1 MTQPAPRPVRRVAVI
16 GAGTIGAS
24 WAACF
29 LAHGLEVVAYDP
41 SPGAP
46 DLMRRMVEQA
56 WPVLRRNS
64 RDTGD
69 TWEMQLAWTRR
80 TGNGWSEKRL
90 STQAVSAP
98 ALKDLD
104 ETASFA
110 FRLETTR
117 ERTGRGFR
125 GVLTM
130 TGRPRRPLPTII
142 VQYRMREGLD
152 TPAGL
157 ATIRVGDAAFDDAFV
172 VHASREDE
180 AKTLLTPAL
189 RELLLGD
196 PSSAVLRAEMLRVSE
211 AEVALSYPAVA
222 PGLYEPSRLESIA
235 RQVLALCG

>member
-1 MTQPAPRPVRRVAVI
+1 MSFSQGLHQDAKNASTTGLPRRSESVISSPVSVGSVKSGARVPTFAFV
-16 GAGTIGAS
+16 GDGTTTSG
-24 WAACF
+24 
-29 LAHGLEVVAYDP
+29 V
-41 SPGAP
+41 
-46 DLMRRMVEQA
+46 
-56 WPVLRRNS
+56 
-64 RDTGD
+64 
-69 TWEMQLAWTRR
+69 
-80 TGNGWSEKRL
+80 
-90 STQAVSAP
+90 
-98 ALKDLD
+98 
-104 ETASFA
+104 A

>member
-1 MTQPAPRPVRRVAVI
+1 MTAFLCIGAFVVAVAAFLLIADRGSKKMLQGQRNGVARLAQTLGLPAPLADKPLVLD
-16 GAGTIGAS
+16 GTTTSG
-24 WAACF
+24 
-29 LAHGLEVVAYDP
+29 V
-41 SPGAP
+41 
-46 DLMRRMVEQA
+46 
-56 WPVLRRNS
+56 
-64 RDTGD
+64 
-69 TWEMQLAWTRR
+69 
-80 TGNGWSEKRL
+80 
-90 STQAVSAP
+90 
-98 ALKDLD
+98 
-104 ETASFA
+104 A

-130 TGRPRRPLPTII
+130 TGRPRRPLPTIV